1 MYHGIIY
8 CDTGVH
14 TAPSSDLAYLQYA
27 NQTTSTCCSHIGGL
41 HRGVQKAFHT
51 PQNENQSRSGSESAI
66 LLHKLKTQL
75 SALLQDKQP
84 QARYAA
90 VVFIKAAV
98 QVGGSN
104 VLQGAAPWVRNLIGI
119 MRVSDSS
126 AGQACQT
133 SSISVLSDRVKLFNL
148 PIYCLC
154 IPLLTYECRDRI
166 L

>member
-1 MYHGIIY
+1 MASY
-8 CDTGVH
+8 
-14 TAPSSDLAYLQYA
+14 TATQAFIPLRVVTWRISNTPTKQLPHVAPILAA
-27 NQTTSTCCSHIGGL
+27 SIAECK
-41 HRGVQKAFHT
+41 KAFHT

-133 SSISVLSDRVKLFNL
+133 SSISVLSDRVKLSNL